1 MIQLKNVLF
10 ATDFSD
16 YSLSAANYAIDI
28 AEQYNA
34 KLHLLHVLEKI
45 PPILAIRTLD
55 LSQEKIVSSMEEEAN
70 FSLSKIANDFKNK
83 TSKEVVTILKKG
95 IDYQEIVDYSKEA
108 GIDLIVIATHGRTGI
123 LHTLIGS
130 VAEKVIRYAQCPV
143 LVITPK
149 GNE

>member
-16 YSLSAANYAIDI
+16 YSLTAANYAIDI

-55 LSQEKIVSSMEEEAN
+55 LSQEKILSSMEEEAN
-70 FSLSKIANDFKNK
+70 SALNKIASDFKSK
-83 TSKEVVTILKKG
+83 TTNEIVTALKKG

-108 GIDLIVIATHGRTGI
+108 KIDLIVIATHGRTGI

-130 VAEKVIRYAQCPV
+130 VAEKVVRYAQCPV

-149 GNE
+149 DGE

>member
-10 ATDFSD
+10 STDFSD

-28 AEQYNA
+28 AEQYKAN
-34 KLHLLHVLEKI
+34 LHLLHVLEKI

-55 LSQEKIVSSMEEEAN
+55 LSQEKIISSMEEEAN
-70 FSLSKIANDFKNK
+70 SSLKKIADDFKSR
-83 TSKEVVTILKKG
+83 TSQDVVTILKKG

-108 GIDLIVIATHGRTGI
+108 KIDLIVLATHGRTGI

-149 GNE
+149 DNE